1 MPWYPESGESGAGC
15 VVFGFS
21 FLFFK
26 CNFFFFGN
34 PVASQ
39 LSRMDLNPSAFHS
52 LAVRSQQNSFLSP
65 LQSLL
70 RAVRLRNPVFR
81 RKETERHRD
90 SAQRQRGQEEAV
102 FR

>member
-1 MPWYPESGESGAGC
+1 MLFL
-15 VVFGFS
+15 V
-21 FLFFK
+21 FLFCFL
-26 CNFFFFGN
+26 NVFFFFCN

-81 RKETERHRD
+81 RKETKRHRD
-90 SAQRQRGQEEAV
+90 CAQRQRGQEEAV